1 MKQSRTLAPAQL
13 VAAFIIVTIC
23 FLIAS
28 HIDYL
33 FNQLN

>member
-1 MKQSRTLAPAQL
+1 MKQTRTFAPAQL
-13 VAAFIIVTIC
+13 IAAVIIVTIC
-23 FLIAS
+23 FLIAG